1 VVGLALVAGIAFGGL
16 RLIVKRFF
24 PDSVFDRREAME
36 FIALHLEDDPRRVP
50 REP

>member
-16 RLIVKRFF
+16 RVLVKRFF

-36 FIALHLEDDPRRVP
+36 IISLHLDDAPRPLP
-50 REP
+50 RER